1 MNRVVITGM
10 GVVSALGNDV
20 ETFWNNI
27 INGKSGID
35 LITSFN
41 TDGFD
46 SKYAAEVKDVDYSGI
61 SKRDLLFDSRYI
73 NFARVAAAQA
83 YKDSKL
89 NDVKFDKDYFG
100 VYISNSMGGVEKVSS
115 GCEIL
120 KDKGPSKMSPM
131 LIPAILPNMASGKV
145 AIDLGA
151 KGSNMANVS
160 ACSGGANAIGEAY
173 LKIKHGYENVIV
185 AGSSDASIVPF
196 TVACF
201 SAMKALYRGD
211 KIEEASIPFDKRRS
225 GFVIGEGSA
234 ILILE
239 DLEHAKERNAKI
251 YAEIVGYGSN
261 CDAYNMV
268 CPDYE
273 ELTCSKAMNR
283 ALKDANIKE
292 NDISYIN
299 AHGTSTLLNDKTESK
314 AINEVFKSKPYVSS
328 TKSMTGHLLSA
339 SGALEAIITIKALEK
354 SIMPPMINY
363 KEFDPECDLNFVTNN
378 SKTNPKIEYAM
389 SNSFGFGGHNV
400 CLIFKKWEQRK

>member
-10 GVVSALGNDV
+10 GVVSSLGNDV

-27 INGKSGID
+27 VSGKNGID
-35 LITSFN
+35 LITSFD
-41 TDGFD
+41 TEGFN
-46 SKYAAEVKDVDYSGI
+46 SKYAAEVKNVDYSRI
-61 SKRDLLFDSRYI
+61 PKRDLLFDSRYI
-73 NFARVAAAQA
+73 NFARIAAAQA

-89 NDVKFDKDYFG
+89 NDVQFDKDYLG
-100 VYISNSMGGVEKVSS
+100 VYISNSMGGVEKVSE
-115 GCEIL
+115 GCEVL
-120 KDKGPSKMSPM
+120 KDKGPSKLSPM

-173 LKIKHGYENVIV
+173 LKIKHGYEKVIV

-211 KIEEASIPFDKRRS
+211 KREEASIPFDKRRS

-268 CPDYE
+268 SPDYE
-273 ELTCSKAMNR
+273 GLTCSKAMNR

-299 AHGTSTLLNDKTESK
+299 AHGTSTTLNDKTESK
-314 AINEVFKSKPYVSS
+314 AINEIFKSKPYVSS

-339 SGALEAIITIKALEK
+339 SGALEAIITAKALET

-363 KEFDPECDLNFVTNN
+363 KEFDPECDLNFVTN
-378 SKTNPKIEYAM
+378 KAKANPTMKYAM

-400 CLIFKKWEQRK
+400 CLIFKKWEQN

>member
-1 MNRVVITGM
+1 MNRVVITGI

-27 INGKSGID
+27 VNGKSGID
-35 LITSFN
+35 LITSFDTEQFN
-41 TDGFD
+41 
-46 SKYAAEVKDVDYSGI
+46 SKYAAEVKNVDYSGI
-61 SKRDLLFDSRYI
+61 LKRDLLFDSRYI

-89 NDVKFDKDYFG
+89 NDVQFDKDYFG

-115 GCEIL
+115 GCDVL

-173 LKIKHGYENVIV
+173 LKIKLGYEKVMA
-185 AGSSDASIVPF
+185 AGAADASITPF
-196 TVACF
+196 SVACF

-211 KIEEASIPFDKRRS
+211 NKDEASIPFDKRRN

-268 CPDYE
+268 SPDYE
-273 ELTCSKAMNR
+273 GLTCSKAMNR

-299 AHGTSTLLNDKTESK
+299 AHGTSTTLNDKTESK

-339 SGALEAIITIKALEK
+339 SGALEAIITAKALET

-363 KEFDPECDLNFVTNN
+363 KEFDPECDLNFVTNK
-378 SKTNPKIEYAM
+378 SKANPTMKYAM

-400 CLIFKKWEQRK
+400 CLIFKKWEQN